1 MEETMSAEAAL
12 KFAGENRCEF
22 VDVRF
27 TDLLGQWHH
36 LTIPIEEFGV
46 EAFENGIGFDASSL
60 RGWAAINESDMLLI
74 PDSSRYWIEPVAVF
88 CYRVD
93 PRAVAQ
99 RAQNYLRFTGAGD

>member
-1 MEETMSAEAAL
+1 MSAEAAL
-12 KFAGENRCEF
+12 KFAAEHGVEF

-74 PDSSRYWIEPVAVF
+74 PDTSRYW
-88 CYRVD
+88 VD
-93 PRAVAQ
+93 PFMKPATLCLISSVIDPITKDG
-99 RAQNYLRFTGAGD
+99 Y